1 MDTHDK
7 EQILARMADT
17 LRYDQLKK
25 LRHVLET
32 LDAENSISNDIL
44 LRRFLDAKK
53 VEGCAAS
60 TIEYYRSTLQRMLDN
75 IKRQLD
81 SITADDL
88 RAYINSYVE
97 ENKVSKV
104 TADNVR
110 RILSS
115 FFSWLENEDYIIK
128 SPVRK
133 IHRIK
138 TPTLIKET
146 FTDEQLEALRDQ
158 CENIR
163 DLAIIDLLAS
173 TGMRIGEL
181 TNLNRSDI
189 DFEER
194 ECVVLG
200 KGNKERTV
208 YFDARTKR
216 HLIQYL
222 QSRKDDEEA
231 LFCHLNGKGNRLS
244 KGAIETRIKRL
255 GTGIQIARAYP
266 HKFRRT
272 VATVAIYKGMPIEQV
287 QKLLGHARIDT
298 TMHYAQVNQEN
309 VKLSH
314 RRILG

>member
-17 LRYDQLKK
+17 LRSDQLKK
-25 LRHVLET
+25 LRYVLET

-44 LRRFLDAKK
+44 LQRFLDAKK

-146 FTDEQLEALRDQ
+146 FSDEQLEALRDQ

-189 DFEER
+189 NFEER

-231 LFCHLNGKGNRLS
+231 LFCHLNGKGKRLS
-244 KGAIETRIKRL
+244 KGAIEMRIKRL

-298 TMHYAQVNQEN
+298 TMHYAQVNQNN

-314 RRILG
+314 RKYLA

>member
-17 LRYDQLKK
+17 LRCDQLKK

-146 FTDEQLEALRDQ
+146 FSDEQLEALRDQ

-189 DFEER
+189 NFEER

-222 QSRKDDEEA
+222 QSRKDSAEA
-231 LFCHLNGKGNRLS
+231 LFCHLNGKGKRLS

>member
-7 EQILARMADT
+7 EQILARMANS
-17 LRYDQLKK
+17 LRCDQLKK

-189 DFEER
+189 NFEER

-231 LFCHLNGKGNRLS
+231 LFCHLNGNGKRLS
-244 KGAIETRIKRL
+244 KGAIEMRIKRL

-272 VATVAIYKGMPIEQV
+272 VATVAIDKGMPIEQV

-298 TMHYAQVNQEN
+298 TMHYAQVNQTN
-309 VKLSH
+309 VKFSH
-314 RRILG
+314 RRYIA

>member
-231 LFCHLNGKGNRLS
+231 LFCHLNGKGKRLS
-244 KGAIETRIKRL
+244 KGAIEMRIKRL